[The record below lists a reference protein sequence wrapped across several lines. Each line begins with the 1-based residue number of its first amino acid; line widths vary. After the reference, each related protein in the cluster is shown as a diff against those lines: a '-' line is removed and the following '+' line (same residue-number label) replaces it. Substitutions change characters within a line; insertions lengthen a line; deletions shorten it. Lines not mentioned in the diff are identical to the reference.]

1 MKPPANGNGS
11 TVAKELRR
19 ARLSWA
25 MYDWA
30 NSAFATTVI
39 AGFFPIFFKEYWCAG
54 LPVTESTFLLSLAV
68 SSAGL
73 LVAVCAPL
81 LGAIADSGNARKRFL
96 LGSTGIGLFATGGLY
111 LVGQGDWQ
119 AAWLLYA
126 LGTVGFLTA
135 QIFYDSLLIS
145 ISSTAEMDRV
155 SSQGYAL
162 GYLGGGL
169 LFLFNVISVL
179 NPELIGFADASAA
192 VRFSFLSVALW
203 WAVFSIPLFKNVK
216 EPHAGPGI
224 GIGLSVRNGVR
235 TLIRTLA
242 RIRMY
247 RPVVLFLVAY
257 WFYID
262 GVDTVVAMAVDYG
275 LSIGFGRNE
284 LITALL
290 IVQFVGV
297 PFALLMGFLG
307 QRWGTRRTILLC
319 IGVYLAVTFLGARL
333 DLEPISIFG
342 VEIRKFYLLALLV
355 ATAQGGIQALSR
367 SFYARIIPKETAAE
381 FFGFYNML
389 GKFAAIVGPLLVGVV
404 GRTTGDPRMGI
415 QSLAL
420 LFLIGGALLMAVRV
434 PQSDADR
441 VASPIKGES

>member
-1 MKPPANGNGS
+1 
-11 TVAKELRR
+11 
-19 ARLSWA
+19 

-39 AGFFPIFFKEYWCAG
+39 AGFFPIFFKEYWSAG

-68 SSAGL
+68 STAGL
-73 LVAVCAPL
+73 LVALCAPL
-81 LGAIADSGNARKRFL
+81 LGAIADQGNARKRFL
-96 LGSTGIGLFATGGLY
+96 LLSTGIGVFASGGLF
-111 LVGQGDWQ
+111 LVEQGSWQ

-126 LGTVGFLTA
+126 LGTIGFLTA
-135 QIFYDSLLIS
+135 QIFYDSLLVS
-145 ISSTAEMDRV
+145 VASAKDLDRV

-169 LFLFNVISVL
+169 LFLFNVIAVL
-179 NPELIGFADASAA
+179 QPDLFGFSDASAA

-203 WAVFSIPLFKNVK
+203 WAVFSIPLIRNVK
-216 EPHAGPGI
+216 EPHPAPTLGVAA
-224 GIGLSVRNGVR
+224 SVRQGAK
-235 TLIRTLA
+235 TLLATLA

-247 RPVVLFLVAY
+247 RSVVLFLVAY

-275 LSIGFGRNE
+275 LSIGFERNE

-290 IVQFVGV
+290 LVQFVGV

-319 IGVYLAVTFLGARL
+319 IGVYLAVTVLGARL
-333 DLEPISIFG
+333 DLEPYSFFG
-342 VEIRKFYLLALLV
+342 LEIRKFYFLAILV

-367 SFYARIIPKETAAE
+367 AFYARIIPQETAAE

-404 GRTTGDPRMGI
+404 GRLTGDPRMGI

-420 LFLIGGALLMAVRV
+420 LFIIGGALLLAVRT
-434 PQSDADR
+434 PANGAARAPSPAQAD
-441 VASPIKGES
+441 I

>member
-1 MKPPANGNGS
+1 
-11 TVAKELRR
+11 
-19 ARLSWA
+19 

-39 AGFFPIFFKEYWCAG
+39 AGFFPIFFKEYWSAG
-54 LPVTESTFLLSLAV
+54 LSVTESTFLLSLSV

-73 LVAVCAPL
+73 LVALLAPL
-81 LGAIADSGNARKRFL
+81 LGAIADQGSSKKRFL
-96 LGSTGIGLFATGGLY
+96 LVSTGIGVFATGGLY
-111 LVGQGDWQ
+111 LVEQGNWQ
-119 AAWLLYA
+119 AAWVLYA

-135 QIFYDSLLIS
+135 QVFYDSLLIS
-145 ISSTAEMDRV
+145 VARENEVDRV

-169 LFLFNVISVL
+169 LFLFNVIAVL
-179 NPELIGFADASAA
+179 KPDLVGFSDASTA

-203 WAVFSIPLFKNVK
+203 WAVFTLPLIRNVR
-216 EPHAGPGI
+216 EPRSGDTPGLI
-224 GIGLSVRNGVR
+224 MTARQGVR
-235 TLIRTLA
+235 TLVATVR

-247 RPVVLFLVAY
+247 RAVVLFLVAY

-275 LSIGFGRNE
+275 LSIGFDRNQ

-290 IVQFVGV
+290 LVQFVGV
-297 PFALLMGFLG
+297 PFALLMGYFG
-307 QRWGTRRTILLC
+307 QHWGTRKTILLC
-319 IGVYLAVTFLGARL
+319 LGIYLAVTFLGARL
-333 DLEPISIFG
+333 DLEPFHVFGLRIS
-342 VEIRKFYLLALLV
+342 KFYFLAILV
-355 ATAQGGIQALSR
+355 ASAQGGIQALSR
-367 SFYARIIPKETAAE
+367 SYYARIIPKETVAE

-404 GRTTGDPRMGI
+404 GKVSGDPRLGI

-420 LFLIGGALLMAVRV
+420 LFIIGGVLLLASRT
-434 PQSDADR
+434 PGGDTHGPPDR
-441 VASPIKGES
+441 ATTDT